1 MKSKNQLLFLTNI
14 INPYQLDLFD
24 DLTNF
29 YDLSVIYFAQIE
41 KDRFWSLSAE
51 SNRYNS
57 MILNSDFLNDC
68 VNKISYELYFQISL
82 IPYLWRFSGSRVI
95 ISGNYYSPNTWMSIF
110 ILKFK
115 GKRVF
120 WMGDQIKPRASIIKK
135 CIKKF
140 FLLPFFSLLDGL
152 LAVGRVAVE
161 SYREYSYSG
170 PVANITHSISA
181 QRFLGSR
188 KRNNQILR
196 VVMVGS
202 LIHRKGVD
210 VGLKAFERALK
221 IVEQNCEL
229 LVIGDGPLMPTF
241 MQHYR
246 DHPHIN
252 FLGFKDPKELD
263 QVLMSADIFLFCT
276 RYDGWGVVI
285 NEAISAGLPVIVS
298 NQCGASEL
306 ISEEG
311 GFVCESEDIEA
322 FTRSLAT
329 LIDNPI
335 LRKSMSIYNFGL
347 RSQYSSQV
355 IAKKIHDF
363 II

>member
-1 MKSKNQLLFLTNI
+1 
-14 INPYQLDLFD
+14 
-24 DLTNF
+24 
-29 YDLSVIYFAQIE
+29 
-41 KDRFWSLSAE
+41 
-51 SNRYNS
+51 
-57 MILNSDFLNDC
+57 MILKSDFLNDF
-68 VNKISYELYFQISL
+68 VNKISYDLYFQISL
-82 IPYLWRFSGSRVI
+82 IPYLWRFPGSRVI
-95 ISGNYYSPNTWMSIF
+95 ISGNYYSPNTWLAVF
-110 ILKFK
+110 ILKLR
-115 GKRVF
+115 GKRVY
-120 WMGDQIKPRASIIKK
+120 WMGDQINPRASA
-135 CIKKF
+135 IKKF
-140 FLLPFFSLLDGL
+140 SKKIFLRPIFWLLNGL
-152 LAVGRVAVE
+152 LAVGRVAIE
-161 SYREYSYSG
+161 SYREYGYSG
-170 PVANITHSISA
+170 PVANVTHSISA
-181 QRFLGSR
+181 QRFLGSH

-210 VGLKAFERALK
+210 IGLEAFERVLK
-221 IVEQNCEL
+221 IVEQHCEL

-241 MQHYR
+241 MQYYR
-246 DHPHIN
+246 DPRIN
-252 FLGFKDPKELD
+252 FLGFKNPKELD
-263 QVLMSADIFLFCT
+263 QVLMSADIFMFCT
-276 RYDGWGVVI
+276 RYDSWGVVI

-322 FTRSLAT
+322 FTRSLTT